1 MKKFIIVLMFLVTG
15 CTFGHFLTDTS
26 AVRISGQDSIGVW
39 DSTMIFAVQKKL
51 SSVYHWKKMYMW
63 QLRHILNDSLK
74 LNNLMIPRLAG
85 TSTTNISLK
94 TFATNTLYRA
104 DFNYNFRKI
113 DSLVT
118 EFSLSDF
125 KVTGD
130 TVSLKH
136 PVTVD
141 TVNKWVSSK
150 IDTTKIPYLAKNN
163 NFTGSYN
170 TFKNPVRL
178 GLATYWAGQFLFYND
193 INSNTT
199 TLVTGIPTGNIILN
213 LPITS
218 GTLVTSD
225 SSSTHNWVKTYVD
238 TVAINSLPS
247 VAYGGLFNDYASSHL
262 YVPLV
267 GSTFKTLKGMTTYNI
282 KNVTATDSSM
292 VIQKAGTYLYS
303 ISATIED
310 TTSGSVFAALFING
324 TRVPVVSAILPTS
337 STNQRVTFALNS
349 NLILHVGDILLF
361 KFQGT
366 VPHNEV
372 IVWNVNIMVQKL

>member
-1 MKKFIIVLMFLVTG
+1 MFSG
-15 CTFGHFLTDTS
+15 CTFAKMNLTLADS
-26 AVRISGQDSIGVW
+26 SSVRISNQDSVGVW
-39 DSTMIFAVQKKL
+39 DSTMIFVVQRKI
-51 SSVYHWKKMYMW
+51 SSLYHWKKMYMW

-74 LNNLMIPRLAG
+74 LTNMMIPRLAG
-85 TSTTNISLK
+85 TPTTNISLK
-94 TFATNTLYRA
+94 TFAINTLYRA

-118 EFSLSDF
+118 EFSLNDF
-125 KVTGD
+125 TITGD
-130 TVSLKH
+130 TVRLKH
-136 PVTVD
+136 STVD
-141 TVNKWVSSK
+141 SSRVAF
-150 IDTTKIPYLAKNN
+150 LEKNN

-193 INSNTT
+193 INSHTT
-199 TLVTGIPTGNIILN
+199 TLVTGIPTGNIILD

-238 TVAINSLPS
+238 TVVINSLPS
-247 VAYGGLFNDYASSHL
+247 AAYGGLFNDYASSHL

-292 VIQKAGTYLYS
+292 VIQKVGTYLYS

-324 TRVPVVSAILPTS
+324 TRIPVVSAILPTS